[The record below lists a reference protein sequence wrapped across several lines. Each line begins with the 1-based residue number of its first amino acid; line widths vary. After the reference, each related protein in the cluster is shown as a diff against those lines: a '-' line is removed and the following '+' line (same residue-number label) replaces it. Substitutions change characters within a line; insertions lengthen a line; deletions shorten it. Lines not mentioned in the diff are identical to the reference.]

1 MDDDGSARISIGKQL
16 PRRGRGRFEGE
27 VEMKNIEKTSQA
39 AKRCSAVSGG
49 TCGQPASGPVA
60 HEERTAETAPGIIAV
75 MIASRGPADD

>member
-1 MDDDGSARISIGKQL
+1 
-16 PRRGRGRFEGE
+16 
-27 VEMKNIEKTSQA
+27 MKNIEKTSQA